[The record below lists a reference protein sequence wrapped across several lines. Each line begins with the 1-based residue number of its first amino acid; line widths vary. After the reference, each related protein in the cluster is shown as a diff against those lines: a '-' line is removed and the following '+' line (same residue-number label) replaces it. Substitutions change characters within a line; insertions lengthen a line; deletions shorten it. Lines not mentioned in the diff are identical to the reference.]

1 MQHNLSLDGHT
12 RKRIYLFRHGDVSY
26 MTNGQ
31 FVKEPNHVDLTPKG
45 KKQAL
50 AIDENTKNVRF
61 DRIVTSGLPRT
72 IQTATP
78 IAERRGISIESYSAL
93 IEYQWSPRS
102 IAGTSIEKF
111 GFLFEDPEF
120 QASIGGLE
128 TMDDFSARVVQQLT
142 NLLREDWHQIALVLH
157 GAVNAAIMCWV
168 NDLEINQASKFDQDH
183 GALNVLDFD
192 IDTNEAVVRKCIRRF
207 NIPPFFDDLNP
218 QWMSSWESTAAKFLN
233 DSHPIE
239 RQADL
244 P

>member
-1 MQHNLSLDGHT
+1 MKNNLSLDGHT

-78 IAERRGISIESYSAL
+78 IAERRGISIDSYSAL
-93 IEYQWSPRS
+93 IEYQWSPQT
-102 IAGTSIEKF
+102 IVDTSIEKL

-120 QASIGGLE
+120 QVATGGLE
-128 TMDDFSARVVQQLT
+128 TMDDFFNRIVQQLM

-183 GALNVLDFD
+183 GALSVLDFD
-192 IDTNEAVVRKCIRRF
+192 LENDGTVIRKCIRRF
-207 NIPPFFDDLNP
+207 NVPPFSDDLDP
-218 QWMSSWESTAAKFLN
+218 PWMSSWESTVANFIK
-233 DSHPIE
+233 D
-239 RQADL
+239 RR
-244 P
+244 